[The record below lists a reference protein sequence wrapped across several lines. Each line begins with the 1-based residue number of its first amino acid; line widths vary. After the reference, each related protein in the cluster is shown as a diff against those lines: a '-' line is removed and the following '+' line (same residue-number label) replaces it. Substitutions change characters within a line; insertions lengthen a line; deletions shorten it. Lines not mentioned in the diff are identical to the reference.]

1 MNNKI
6 YSNNNNILLSIIND
20 LHQIMNSLNDN
31 IIIKRLVD
39 VINKMN
45 NIINE
50 NRKNVESIKND
61 IKILLNKFDEL
72 KSNN

>member
-1 MNNKI
+1 M
-6 YSNNNNILLSIIND
+6 SIIND